1 MRKTLADLSSALGL
15 SASPEWRRIEI
26 VGIAEDSR
34 CVRPGELFVAIRG
47 FVDDGHRYVGE
58 ALARGAAAV
67 VAEQDIDCDSPCI
80 RVEGTREALARLSAA
95 FYDHPTRGLY
105 TIGVTGTNGKTTV
118 CHLVAQ
124 LLGPSETAL
133 ITTVANEARGL
144 YAVTT
149 PSSPIIQRIAHE
161 ALTGGKKHLVI
172 EASSV
177 ALSLHRVCEVDFDV
191 AVFTNLTHDHLDF
204 HVDRTGYFESKLH
217 LFRGLKRQA
226 RTVVNADDPLHDR
239 FQAVTK
245 ADGLTYAIHHRADVR
260 ATDLRFDSTGVAFT
274 LWIGKQH
281 AAVRIR
287 LPAEHNVSNVLAAV
301 GVAVAHGIP
310 FQNIVERLENVQ
322 GVAGRYQLFTAPQ
335 RPKVV
340 VDFAHSPDALER
352 MLHSLRTFYKGII
365 CVFGCAGE
373 ADRDKRPVM
382 GELSGRLAEV
392 TILTADNP
400 KAENL
405 EAILDEIERG
415 IHPTGGRYERIVDR
429 REAIRRALALAGPE
443 DVVLL
448 AGKGHETYQIV
459 GDERVPFW
467 EAEVLRKEG
476 YDGEED
482 EPS

>member
-1 MRKTLADLSSALGL
+1 MRKPLVDLLSALDPSVL
-15 SASPEWRRIEI
+15 SEWRQIEI
-26 VGIAEDSR
+26 TGVAEDSR

-47 FVDDGHRYVGE
+47 FVEDGHRYIDE

-67 VAEQDIDCDSPCI
+67 VVDQDIHCDSPCI
-80 RVEGTREALARLSAA
+80 RVKDTREALARLSAA
-95 FYDHPTRGLY
+95 FYGHPTRGLY
-105 TIGVTGTNGKTTV
+105 TVGVTGTNGKTTV

-124 LLGPSETAL
+124 LLGLPATAL

-144 YAVTT
+144 HAVTT
-149 PSSPIIQRIAHE
+149 PSSPIVQRIAHE
-161 ALTGGKKHLVI
+161 ALTSGKEHLII

-177 ALSLHRVCEVDFDV
+177 ALSLHRVSEVDFDV

-204 HVDRTGYFESKLH
+204 HVDRTGYLESKLH

-226 RTVVNADDPLHDR
+226 WTVVNADDPLHDR
-239 FQAVTK
+239 FQAATK
-245 ADGLTYAIHHRADVR
+245 ANGLAYAIHHRADVC
-260 ATDLRFDSTGVAFT
+260 ATDLRFDSIGAAFT
-274 LWIGKQH
+274 LWIGKQR
-281 AAVRIR
+281 AAVRIK

-310 FQNIVERLENVQ
+310 FHTIVERLESARRVE
-322 GVAGRYQLFTAPQ
+322 GRYQIFTAPQ
-335 RPKVV
+335 RPTVV

-352 MLHSLRTFYKGII
+352 MLRSLKIFYERII

-382 GELSGRLAEV
+382 GELSGRLAEA
-392 TILTADNP
+392 TILTTDNP
-400 KAENL
+400 KTENP

-415 IHPTGGRYERIVDR
+415 ILPTGGRYERIVDR
-429 REAIRRALALAGPE
+429 REAIRRALDLAGPE

-459 GDERVPFW
+459 GDEWIPFRD
-467 EAEVLRKEG
+467 ADVLQEEG
-476 YDGEED
+476 YDVEED
-482 EPS
+482 APN